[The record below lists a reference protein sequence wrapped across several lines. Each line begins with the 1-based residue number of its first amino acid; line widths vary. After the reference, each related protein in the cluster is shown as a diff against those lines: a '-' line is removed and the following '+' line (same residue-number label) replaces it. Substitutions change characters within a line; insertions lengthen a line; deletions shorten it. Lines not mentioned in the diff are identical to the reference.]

1 MYSSFFSCGV
11 FRTFFPGGPLKGLM
25 LGLGEEV
32 GCLTGRTRPGV
43 FSFRL
48 DLAGVFD
55 SGGGVEGGGTFSW
68 SFAGEDASEA
78 FLFLLAEADFVLG
91 ELVAFV
97 LPFWRFVPL
106 RSDTILIDVKMM

>member
-1 MYSSFFSCGV
+1 VYSSFFSCVV

-25 LGLGEEV
+25 SGLGEEV

-43 FSFRL
+43 FSFRSGWTG
-48 DLAGVFD
+48 AE
-55 SGGGVEGGGTFSW
+55 SGGGVEGGGIFSW